1 MAGYAGAGTGG
12 SGARLLLLHLLACP
26 TPLQGGGGA
35 GPAEPPSPDS
45 VLPAAA
51 LGVSGGA
58 EQAGVWSGNEETIS
72 RCTSQGQLTRE
83 PSTVRPHATPHHPRQ
98 PRRPLS
104 TTRGRVGTTGS
115 GGQEAEPGPC
125 GRRSS
130 RCATP
135 AAAT

>member
-1 MAGYAGAGTGG
+1 MVGYAGG
-12 SGARLLLLHLLACP
+12 SGVRLLLLHLLACP

-83 PSTVRPHATPHHPRQ
+83 PSTVRAPSPRHPPPHPATQASVHHADHARQ
-98 PRRPLS
+98 GTDYRVERA
-104 TTRGRVGTTGS
+104 RG
-115 GGQEAEPGPC
+115 
-125 GRRSS
+125 
-130 RCATP
+130 
-135 AAAT
+135 